1 MVLKEKKV
9 TEKQIETA
17 ILTYLSFLPKCFA
30 WKNNSV
36 GVYDVARGVHR
47 KSKNKFAIN
56 GVADILGIYHGRL
69 LAIEVKRTKSSR
81 VSREQRDF
89 LERVRRLGGI
99 AGVCTSVEEAKEL
112 LKSSGG
118 GHIEGENDEYNI
130 EGVSE

>member
-1 MVLKEKKV
+1 MTKKKV

-30 WKNNSV
+30 WKNNTV
-36 GVYDVARGVHR
+36 GIYDTSRGVHR
-47 KSKNKFAIN
+47 KLGKFSMR
-56 GVADILGIYHGRL
+56 GVSDILGIYHGRF
-69 LAIEVKRTKSSR
+69 LAIEVKRDKSSR

-99 AGVCTSVEEAKEL
+99 AGICTSVEEAKEL

-118 GHIEGENDEYNI
+118 GHIKGESDEYNI